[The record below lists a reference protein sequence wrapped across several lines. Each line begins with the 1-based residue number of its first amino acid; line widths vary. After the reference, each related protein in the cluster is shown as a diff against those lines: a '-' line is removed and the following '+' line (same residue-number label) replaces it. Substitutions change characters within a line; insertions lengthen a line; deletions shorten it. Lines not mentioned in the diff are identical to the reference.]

1 MSYAANLTNNQR
13 LAIANQGNQTI
24 ISLVSSTAG
33 QQQSQTSSFTTGV
46 WHTPPQL
53 YQVGTN
59 FVLKLNSSQNMAH
72 VLIQANGISTIA
84 APNLDNAIEIELQKV
99 DDNSMSFS
107 SNGFEPMQS
116 MQPMQPMQPMKMD
129 NMSMDINSMSMQMGN
144 MSLNMNNNKTST
156 PTKVFC
162 SQCGQQAKP
171 NARFCSSCG
180 HKLDE

>member
-24 ISLVSSTAG
+24 ISLVSTTTG

-53 YQVGTN
+53 YQVGTS
-59 FVLKLNSSQNMAH
+59 FVLKLNSGQNIAH
-72 VLIQANGISTIA
+72 ILIQSNGISTIA
-84 APNLDNAIEIELQKV
+84 APTLDNAIEVELQKT
-99 DDNSMSFS
+99 DDTVIDSSSVSF
-107 SNGFEPMQS
+107 E
-116 MQPMQPMQPMKMD
+116 PMQPMQPMKMG

-156 PTKVFC
+156 SAKVFC